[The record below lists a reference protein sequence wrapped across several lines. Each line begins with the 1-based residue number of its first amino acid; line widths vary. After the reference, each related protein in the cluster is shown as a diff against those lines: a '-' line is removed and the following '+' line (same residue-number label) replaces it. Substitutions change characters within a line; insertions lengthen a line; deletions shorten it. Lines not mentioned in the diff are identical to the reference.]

1 MLQYSVVQAERI
13 SADVEG
19 NIADLIDKL
28 CEGEPQDVR
37 SMVWS
42 MVATRIAFLS
52 GRGDCFQLPPLDEC

>member
-28 CEGEPQDVR
+28 CEGETQEVR
-37 SMVWS
+37 SLVWS
-42 MVATRIAFLS
+42 MVATRVAFLS
-52 GRGDCFQLPPLDEC
+52 GHGDCFQLPPLDEC